1 MKAKNE
7 KAKGLMT
14 LVLAAS
20 LLAGCGSTSG
30 TDGKTAL
37 KDVKVTETSGEVQ
50 TPEESEESSSEES
63 ASESTSS
70 ETAAE
75 ETASSEAAV
84 KPEGKYSATQECFDK
99 ITDDEMKEI
108 IHSRPSYYDPLM
120 TLTRGTEFIPDLY
133 CVETETESYI
143 MIAPPH
149 VLNEKALKAW
159 AVDGGA
165 AEYYGQTLEIESED
179 DVCLILKDPEPE
191 EPVND
196 LVRYRAQYGGRIIVP
211 KNFRKSED
219 KSGHEEY
226 TYVGE
231 HSEQA
236 VKDSFDFILSN
247 YSSAVIPSTNL
258 IMLARNV
265 YTDAETG
272 DICYDLLAENYFF
285 NTCGGKERTEFYV
298 LMLDNIRIDS
308 DKINVEEKA
317 LRHIS
322 DPELTDEE
330 VCNMAK

>member
-37 KDVKVTETSGEVQ
+37 EGVKVTETSGEVQ

-63 ASESTSS
+63 ASESASS
-70 ETAAE
+70 

-133 CVETETESYI
+133 CVTPETEAYVN
-143 MIAPPH
+143 IAPPE
-149 VLNEKALKAW
+149 VTDKAGLIEW
-159 AVDGGA
+159 A
-165 AEYYGQTLEIESED
+165 AEFEGLEGQELEIEYED
-179 DVCLILKDPEPE
+179 DVCLVLKDPEPE
-191 EPVND
+191 EPVSD
-196 LVRYRAQYGGRIIVP
+196 LIRHRAKYGGRIILP
-211 KNFRKSED
+211 KNFRMSRDERK
-219 KSGHEEY
+219 HEEY

-236 VKDSFDFILSN
+236 VKDNFDLILSS
-247 YSSAVIPSTNL
+247 YSTAL
-258 IMLARNV
+258 ISNTRLTPLARNV

-272 DICYDLLAENYFF
+272 DICYDMLAENFAIGIYGPDDHNEYFKLLLG
-285 NTCGGKERTEFYV
+285 TVRIADGS
-298 LMLDNIRIDS
+298 DRIDYTETAS
-308 DKINVEEKA
+308 RN
-317 LRHIS
+317 LGY
-322 DPELTDEE
+322 PEFTDEE

>member
-63 ASESTSS
+63 SSESTSS
-70 ETAAE
+70 ETASSEAAAE
-75 ETASSEAAV
+75 EAAV

-133 CVETETESYI
+133 CVTPDTEAYVN
-143 MIAPPH
+143 IAPPE
-149 VLNEKALKAW
+149 VTDKAGLIEW
-159 AVDGGA
+159 A
-165 AEYYGQTLEIESED
+165 AEFEELEGQELEIEYED
-179 DVCLILKDPEPE
+179 DVCLVLKDPEPE
-191 EPVND
+191 EPVSD
-196 LVRYRAQYGGRIIVP
+196 LIRHRAKYGGRIIVP
-211 KNFRKSED
+211 KNFRKSDD

-236 VKDSFDFILSN
+236 VKDNFDLILNEFSG
-247 YSSAVIPSTNL
+247 YVIPSTNL

-272 DICYDLLAENYFF
+272 DICYDMLAEDFAIGLYGPDDHNEYFKLLLG
-285 NTCGGKERTEFYV
+285 TVRIADGS
-298 LMLDNIRIDS
+298 DRIDYTETAS
-308 DKINVEEKA
+308 RN
-317 LRHIS
+317 LGY
-322 DPELTDEE
+322 PELTDEE

>member
-30 TDGKTAL
+30 TDVKTAL
-37 KDVKVTETSGEVQ
+37 EDVKVTETSGEVQ

-63 ASESTSS
+63 DSESTSS
-70 ETAAE
+70 

-84 KPEGKYSATQECFDK
+84 KPEGKYSATQECFDR

-108 IHSRPSYYDPLM
+108 IHSRTSDDPIM
-120 TLTRGTEFIPDLY
+120 TLPRGEEFIPDLY
-133 CVETETESYI
+133 CVKTETESYI
-143 MIAPPH
+143 KIAPPH

-196 LVRYRAQYGGRIIVP
+196 LIRHRAQYGGRIIVP
-211 KNFRKSED
+211 KNFRMSED
-219 KSGHEEY
+219 KSGHEEF

-236 VKDSFDFILSN
+236 VKDSFDFILDEFSG
-247 YSSAVIPSTNL
+247 YVIPSTNL

-298 LMLDNIRIDS
+298 LMLDKIRIDS

>member
-30 TDGKTAL
+30 TDVKTAL
-37 KDVKVTETSGEVQ
+37 EDVKVTETSGEVQ
-50 TPEESEESSSEES
+50 TPEES
-63 ASESTSS
+63 SS
-70 ETAAE
+70 ETASSEAAAE
-75 ETASSEAAV
+75 EAAV
-84 KPEGKYSATQECFDK
+84 KPEGKYSATQECFDR

-108 IHSRPSYYDPLM
+108 IHSRTSDDPLM

-133 CVETETESYI
+133 CVTPDTEAYVN
-143 MIAPPH
+143 IAPPH

-196 LVRYRAQYGGRIIVP
+196 LVRHRAQYGGRIILP
-211 KNFRKSED
+211 KNFRMSED

-236 VKDSFDFILSN
+236 VKDNFDFILSS
-247 YSSAVIPSTNL
+247 YSTAL
-258 IMLARNV
+258 ISNTRLTPLARNV

-272 DICYDLLAENYFF
+272 DICYDVLAEDFF
-285 NTCGGKERTEFYV
+285 INTCGGKKLTRFYV

-317 LRHIS
+317 SRHIS
-322 DPELTDEE
+322 DPDDAVDEYSVTNGGLVKQAVTDMT
-330 VCNMAK
+330 V